1 MICQLSHNIF
11 MAHKSGHMNRRE
23 SRLPETQKY
32 AALRCWELHA
42 RANITSF
49 QNTRCFSKQEDLILS
64 LSSNG
69 RLLCMEARFEL
80 RLKIV

>member
-23 SRLPETQKY
+23 SRLAETQKY

-42 RANITSF
+42 KANITSF
-49 QNTRCFSKQEDLILS
+49 QNAHVVFQNERRYNSQSTVKP
-64 LSSNG
+64 
-69 RLLCMEARFEL
+69 RLLCMQAHFYG
-80 RLKIV
+80 